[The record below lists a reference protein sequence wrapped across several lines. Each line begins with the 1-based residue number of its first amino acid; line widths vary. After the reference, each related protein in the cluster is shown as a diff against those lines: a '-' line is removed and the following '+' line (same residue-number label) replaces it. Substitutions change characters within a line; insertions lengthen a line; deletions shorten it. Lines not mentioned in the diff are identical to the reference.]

1 MKPPWIGLVSPK
13 VKAIEL
19 VDLFS
24 RRPVLQEDLFCKKT
38 CFARRPVLQ
47 EDLFCKTICSQ
58 VDLFARRPVRKKTC
72 SQDDLFHEQTGF
84 AKKTQFILTLPLGGS
99 ENSLANWTGRVLR
112 ILMVQSVNDRL
123 RSPTP

>member
-24 RRPVLQEDLFCKKT
+24 RRPVLQEDLFCKT
-38 CFARRPVLQ
+38 ICSQDDLFASRPVRK
-47 EDLFCKTICSQ
+47 KTCSQ
-58 VDLFARRPVRKKTC
+58 VDLFARRPVL
-72 SQDDLFHEQTGF
+72 QDDLFHEQTGF

>member
-24 RRPVLQEDLFCKKT
+24 RRPVLQEDLFCK
-38 CFARRPVLQ
+38 
-47 EDLFCKTICSQ
+47 TICSQ
-58 VDLFARRPVRKKTC
+58 VDLFARRPVL
-72 SQDDLFHEQTGF
+72 QDDLFHEQTGF